1 MQRLAARSGARLID
15 DSYNANPDSVR
26 AAIDVL
32 AAEPGTQF
40 LLLGD
45 MGEVGE
51 HGAEFHEEI
60 GRYALERG
68 VDRLYATG
76 ELCRAAVAAFG
87 EGARHFAGVDELI
100 AAAREEIVPNTAA
113 LVKGSRFMRMER
125 VVQALAADPPKGS
138 H

>member
-1 MQRLAARSGARLID
+1 M
-15 DSYNANPDSVR
+15 R

-32 AAEPGTQF
+32 AAEPGTRF

-51 HGAEFHEEI
+51 RGAAFHEEI
-60 GRYALERG
+60 GRYAREQG
-68 VDRLYATG
+68 VDRLYAAG
-76 ELCRAAVAAFG
+76 DLSRVAAEAFG
-87 EGARHFAGVDELI
+87 KGARHFAAVEEMI
-100 AAAREEIVPNTAA
+100 AAAREEVVSNTTA

-125 VVQALAADPPKGS
+125 VVQALAAEPPKAGA

>member
-1 MQRLAARSGARLID
+1 LID

-32 AAEPGTQF
+32 SAQRGTRF

-51 HGAEFHEEI
+51 RGEEFHREI
-60 GRYALERG
+60 GAYARERG

-76 ELCRAAVAAFG
+76 TLCRAAVEAFG
-87 EGARHFAGVDELI
+87 EGARHFATTDELI
-100 AAAREEIVPNTAA
+100 VAAKDELSPQAAA

-125 VVQALAADPPKGS
+125 VVHALAESAAAERR
-138 H
+138 